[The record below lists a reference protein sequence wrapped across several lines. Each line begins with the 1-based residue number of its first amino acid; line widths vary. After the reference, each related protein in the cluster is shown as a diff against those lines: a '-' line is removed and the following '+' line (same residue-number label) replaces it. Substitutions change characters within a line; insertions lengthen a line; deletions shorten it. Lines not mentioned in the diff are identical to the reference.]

1 MTLHQTRSMLS
12 KWQQSMSMELVNSVK
27 LSHLGVMHEVLS
39 TSALC
44 IIRVLLFIST
54 GAPWLVTVTVINPTT
69 VTVSWSE
76 VQCFNGSGAMTHY
89 LVQCRSIYDG
99 AIRNVAT
106 NSSDQE
112 TVVSKLSPN
121 FAQWTF
127 RVAAV
132 YNQSIG
138 PFSNFF
144 NSTVSL
150 GEQAYL

>member
-1 MTLHQTRSMLS
+1 
-12 KWQQSMSMELVNSVK
+12 MSMELVHSVK
-27 LSHLGVMHEVLS
+27 LSHLGVMHEVCS
-39 TSALC
+39 TSSLC
-44 IIRVLLFIST
+44 IICVPLFIST

-76 VQCFNGSGAMTHY
+76 VKCFNGSGAVTHY
-89 LVQCRSIYDG
+89 LVQCCSIYDG

-106 NSSDQE
+106 NSSEQD
-112 TVVSKLSPN
+112 TIVSKLSPN
-121 FAQWTF
+121 FALWTF

-144 NSTVSL
+144 NSTISL
-150 GEQAYL
+150 GKQA

>member
-1 MTLHQTRSMLS
+1 MTLHLTLSMVS
-12 KWQQSMSMELVNSVK
+12 KWRQSMSMELVHSVK
-27 LSHLGVMHEVLS
+27 LSHLGVMHQVRS
-39 TSALC
+39 TSSLC
-44 IIRVLLFIST
+44 IICEPLFIPT
-54 GAPWLVTVTVINPTT
+54 GAPWLVMVTVINPTT

-76 VQCFNGSGAMTHY
+76 VKCFNGSRAVTHY

-106 NSSDQE
+106 NSSEQD
-112 TVVSKLSPN
+112 TIVSKLNPN

-150 GEQAYL
+150 GKQA